1 MTTVKQLFKWGEI
14 LKELKDKIKHGDYQF
29 VYDELKNAGFDY
41 TLDNLEREFSSVDD
55 RDMFCY
61 LLYLISNENTPANT
75 ILLCDYLV
83 YSETFFYNRE
93 TVIRYLLDNC
103 LMKNGNDITLI
114 EWILSIYEY
123 NPSSPYSEEE
133 IAEFNRIYNLLKE

>member
-1 MTTVKQLFKWGEI
+1 M
-14 LKELKDKIKHGDYQF
+14 KELKDKIKHGDYQF
-29 VYDELKNAGFDY
+29 VYDELKKAGFDY
-41 TLDNLEREFSSVDD
+41 TLDNLEREFSSVDS

-114 EWILSIYEY
+114 EWILSVYEY

-133 IAEFNRIYNLLKE
+133 IAEFNRIYNSLKE

>member
-1 MTTVKQLFKWGEI
+1 M
-14 LKELKDKIKHGDYQF
+14 
-29 VYDELKNAGFDY
+29 YDELKKADFDY
-41 TLDNLEREFSSVDD
+41 TLDNLEREFSSVDG

-114 EWILSIYEY
+114 EWILSVYEY

-133 IAEFNRIYNLLKE
+133 IAEFNRIYNSLRE